1 MWFFLGQFKYTA
13 TSKDGKRL
21 NGLVTAADKGAAM
34 RKIRE
39 ENKGATIQSCAP
51 QGIDLNVELTT
62 PKIDAKALAFA
73 CSQFKILLKAGL
85 PLVRSIEVIA
95 EQSTDKY
102 LSKTFG
108 EVAIQVGEGA
118 RFSDCLEKAEIE
130 LPTVFIE
137 TLRAG
142 EESGTIDMAFA
153 KMEIYFT
160 KAYKLKAKVKAA
172 MSYPIIMIVV
182 AVVVVNVI
190 VIFALPNFIPLFDD
204 GLPLPTQILLDYYY
218 FMQDYWYIGVM
229 ILIAMYIAFKMW
241 VKTESGASTFA
252 VMSMKAP
259 LLGQINEMN
268 AASQFANTLATLLA
282 SGLSVVRAMEIVS
295 KVITNEAVGNSV
307 KDAIKDITEGATI
320 GVALKKHTMLPKL
333 LLEMV
338 EIGEASGSLEE
349 TLGTI
354 GSYYDEEADTT
365 ISSVLSKIEPLM
377 TIVMGIVIGFI
388 MVALYLP
395 IFNMSV

>member
-1 MWFFLGQFKYTA
+1 MIFLGQFKYSA
-13 TSKDGKRL
+13 TSKDGKRI
-21 NGLVTAADKGAAM
+21 NGVTTAADKGAAM
-34 RKIRE
+34 RKVRE
-39 ENKGATIQSCAP
+39 EHPGATIQSVAP

-62 PKIDAKALAFA
+62 PKIEAKALAFA

-102 LSKTFG
+102 LARTFG
-108 EVAIQVGEGA
+108 EVAIKVGEGA
-118 RFSDCLEKAEIE
+118 RFSDCLEKADVE
-130 LPTVFIE
+130 LPTVFVE

-190 VIFALPNFIPLFDD
+190 VMFALPNF
-204 GLPLPTQILLDYYY
+204 LPMFGEGELPAPTQMLLDYYY
-218 FMQDYWYIGVM
+218 FIQDYWYIGVG
-229 ILIAMYIAFKMW
+229 IFGVIAFIFKTW
-241 VKTESGASTFA
+241 VKTEAGATTFA
-252 VMSMKAP
+252 IMSMKAP
-259 LLGQINEMN
+259 ILGEINEMN
-268 AASQFANTLATLLA
+268 AASQFSNTLATLLA
-282 SGLSVVRAMEIVS
+282 SGLSVVRAMEITA
-295 KVITNEAVGNSV
+295 KVVTNEAVGESI
-307 KDAIKDITEGATI
+307 KDAIKEVVEGATI
-320 GVALKKHTMLPKL
+320 GGALKKHTMLPKL
-333 LLEMV
+333 LMEMV
-338 EIGEASGSLEE
+338 EIGETSGSLEE

-354 GSYYDEEADTT
+354 GAYYDEEADTT
-365 ISSVLSKIEPLM
+365 ISLALGKIEPLM
-377 TIVMGIVIGFI
+377 TIVMGIVIGFVMI
-388 MVALYLP
+388 ALYLP